1 VAQLP
6 ESLPNSKGFKLYSY
20 RQLEDNFYLSGDFTS
35 QHFTK
40 DREAMAETGTNPLTG
55 KALLQ
60 KVKELSHLPR
70 REKAKRCGYYTVG
83 KNKQTRVNL
92 ADFFEA
98 LLEAKGTSLNVE
110 GSKDG
115 RGREPTYRVSVHRNG
130 QIVIGS
136 TYTEKMG
143 LKPGDE
149 FEIKLG
155 YKHIHLIQLSNNED
169 DVDEAEDEYEED
181 DEDEYEDD

>member
-1 VAQLP
+1 M
-6 ESLPNSKGFKLYSY
+6 
-20 RQLEDNFYLSGDFTS
+20 T
-35 QHFTK
+35 
-40 DREAMAETGTNPLTG
+40 ETVTAPLTG

-70 REKAKRCGYYTVG
+70 REKARRCGYYTVG
-83 KNKQTRVNL
+83 KNNQTRVNL
-92 ADFFEA
+92 ADFVGA
-98 LLEAKGTSLNVE
+98 VLEAEGTSLDAE
-110 GSKDG
+110 GTKDG
-115 RGREPTYRVSVHRNG
+115 RGREPTYRVSVHKNG

-155 YKHIHLIQLSNNED
+155 YKHIHLIQIDMED
-169 DVDEAEDEYEED
+169 DDADDTDE
-181 DEDEYEDD
+181 

>member
-1 VAQLP
+1 
-6 ESLPNSKGFKLYSY
+6 
-20 RQLEDNFYLSGDFTS
+20 
-35 QHFTK
+35 
-40 DREAMAETGTNPLTG
+40 MAESTPIPLTG

-70 REKAKRCGYYTVG
+70 REKARRCGYYTVG
-83 KNKQTRVNL
+83 KNNQTRVNL

-98 LLEAKGTSLNVE
+98 LLEAKGTTLDAE
-110 GSKDG
+110 GAKDG
-115 RGREPTYRVSVHRNG
+115 RGREPTYRVSVHKNG

-155 YKHIHLIQLSNNED
+155 YKHIHLIQ
-169 DVDEAEDEYEED
+169 VDSDRND
-181 DEDEYEDD
+181 LMDEDEDEDEDEE